1 MTGIIIEF
9 VIVLVGLAFTV
20 VLFFRFPKLAA
31 VEDKKEQY
39 PSVSVIIPARNEE
52 DNLSL
57 LLNDLRL
64 QTYAPQE
71 IICVDDGS
79 DDNTAGVALSYGAKL
94 ISIRN
99 KPDGW
104 LGKAWACQN
113 GADAAKGE
121 LLLFLDADVRLGKDG
136 IKKLLGAY
144 AREGS
149 TVSVQPYHKTEKLY
163 EQFSIMFNLVQIA
176 ANGVML
182 PKPLYIGLYGPVI
195 LIAQADY
202 ITVGGHKSV
211 RKSIIEDVAL
221 GLEFKK
227 AGLPFRLFIGD
238 KDIAFRMYGSG
249 LKSLLQGW
257 IKNFATGASK
267 TPLAVFLM
275 VFLWITSITSVPIQ
289 MVKFAVM
296 DNLQWMAVYSIL
308 YVVWVFILTI
318 LASKVGRFHLWTLTF
333 YPLLIV
339 ALLYVFTVSLFKKI
353 FRLKVTWKGRAI
365 ATEEKL

>member
-9 VIVLVGLAFTV
+9 LIVLSGLVATA
-20 VLFFRFPKLAA
+20 VLFYRFPKLTG
-31 VEDKKEQY
+31 VKDDKAQS

-52 DNLSL
+52 VNLGL
-57 LLNDLRL
+57 LLKDLSI
-64 QTYAPQE
+64 QTLTPYE
-71 IICVDDGS
+71 IICVDDAS
-79 DDNTAGVALSYGAKL
+79 EDNTAGVVLSYGAKL
-94 ISIRN
+94 ISIQD

-144 AREGS
+144 TKEGS
-149 TVSVQPYHKTEKLY
+149 TISVQPYHKTEKLY

-267 TPLAVFLM
+267 TPLPVFLL

-289 MVKFAVM
+289 LAKFAVLENM
-296 DNLQWMAVYSIL
+296 PWLAVYSIL
-308 YVVWVFILTI
+308 YIIWVLILTV
-318 LASKVGRFHLWTLTF
+318 LAGKVGRFKLWTLVF
-333 YPLLIV
+333 YPLLV
-339 ALLYVFTVSLFKKI
+339 LALLGVFTVSLIKKI
-353 FRLKVTWKGRAI
+353 FKLKVTWKGRAI
-365 ATEEKL
+365 ATEEKP